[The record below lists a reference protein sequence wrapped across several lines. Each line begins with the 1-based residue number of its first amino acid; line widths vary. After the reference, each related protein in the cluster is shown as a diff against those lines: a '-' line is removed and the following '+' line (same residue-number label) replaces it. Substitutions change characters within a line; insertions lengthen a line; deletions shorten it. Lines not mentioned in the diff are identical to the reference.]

1 MNPLVRFCPLAVLLT
16 SLLYAF
22 PAVKGHGQAAGTYG
36 KPPLTFE
43 RRGAGSN
50 GLPFAAYLSG
60 HSVSF
65 GVSGT
70 VFETSGS
77 DQPEAMLQFA
87 GARPNVRP
95 QAAGPQAGIANYFIG
110 SQPEQWRTAVPLFK
124 KIKYAGLYPGVDLIY
139 YGNQN
144 RLEYDLVV
152 APGASWRSIRLA
164 FRGAQGVGLGGDGNL
179 RILTG
184 SGWITHGRPMVYQ
197 RGRDGRREVS
207 GNYVLLGGNEVGFEI
222 GAYDYTRAL
231 IIDPTLAYASYLGG
245 SGDDYGHAVAIDSSG
260 CAYVVGETGSVNFPT
275 HGPEQSSLAGASNVF
290 VTKWNAAGTGLAY
303 ATYIGGSDRDV
314 ALDVTVDTAG
324 NAYLTGFT
332 YSGNFPITT
341 GALRASFVGESK
353 AFVLKLN
360 PSGNALV
367 YSTFLG
373 GSGDDYGTGIAVDP
387 AGEAHIAGYTDSV
400 DFPTTAG
407 AFQHYYGGGAYD
419 GFLAKLNAAG
429 SALVYA
435 TYLGGSAN
443 DTAAG
448 VAVDQSGNIYVT
460 GQTQSSNFPTVNPVQ
475 ATNSESDAF
484 VVKMNSAGQV
494 LYATYLGGT
503 GLTNGNG
510 IAADAAG
517 NAYVTGF
524 TNAPDFPVTAN
535 AYQAA
540 NNGAY
545 DGFVAV
551 LNAYGSSVVSAT
563 YLGGSGSDVSYGIA
577 LDGSGNVYIA
587 GSTNS
592 SDFPVQAAIQPAYS
606 GGGDAFVAGFNN
618 QLTSLLYATYFGGSG
633 SDVAAGIATDL
644 PGNAYITGW
653 TSSGESSSGLPI
665 TPGAFQPIGM
675 GGLDAFVAKFSVGGS
690 SIVCGTSTPQA
701 LTVQA
706 GSDSQLVGDFL
717 LSCTG
722 GTIGTQV
729 TANIQATLNT
739 NVAGASQAEAF
750 IGLNT
755 TPVWGAASGNSSIVF
770 QGVSFTAPGPSA
782 TTTLRITQVSANVS
796 AVAAGGQVVM
806 TVSASNSSP
815 SIIVAPAQQTV
826 AVVPIL
832 SSPQVEQ
839 LVLSK
844 VSPPA
849 GCGAPSP
856 ASGFLISDAQ
866 ALVWV
871 LVANTS
877 AGDVARVDWSG
888 PNGTSVYQSHSF
900 TVTGNGTQCLWDS
913 LSISGAPM
921 PMAGQWT
928 VNVYWNNT
936 LLASAP
942 FSISAAGAAELIWQ
956 NGTTRQTNANY
967 YGGASGS
974 TIIGWA
980 CLNCATGLAGWR
992 VVGAGDFDGNGVPDL
1007 VWQNQTTGQVNVN
1020 YYGGAGG
1027 ATIIG
1032 WAMLNSGAGTA
1043 GWSVV
1048 AVADMNG
1055 DGVPDLIWQN
1065 STTGQV
1071 NVNYYGG
1078 TGGATVT
1085 GWAVL
1090 NSGAGTSGWH
1100 VVAAADFDG
1109 NGVPDLIWQNSTTG
1123 QVNVNYYGGSRGATL
1138 TGWAMLN
1145 SGAGTSGWHVVA
1157 ADFNSNGVPGLIW
1170 QNQTTGQVNVNYY
1183 GGSRGATLTGWACLN
1198 SGAGTSGWQVV
1209 AAWPR

>member
-22 PAVKGHGQAAGTYG
+22 PAGKGHSQAAGTYG

-43 RRGAGSN
+43 RRGADTN
-50 GLPFAAYLSG
+50 GLPFVAYLSG

-65 GVSGT
+65 GVSGA
-70 VFETSGS
+70 VFETPGGS
-77 DQPEAMLQFA
+77 NQPEAMLQFT
-87 GARPNVRP
+87 GARPNVGP
-95 QAAGPQAGIANYFIG
+95 QAVGPQAGIANYFIG

-124 KIKYAGLYPGVDLIY
+124 KIKYAGLYPGIDLIY

-144 RLEYDLVV
+144 RLEYDLVL

-164 FRGAQGVGLGGDGNL
+164 FRGAKAIETGSDGDL
-179 RILTG
+179 RVLTG
-184 SGWITHGRPMVYQ
+184 FGWITHGRPTVYQ
-197 RGRDGRREVS
+197 RGGGGRREVS
-207 GNYVLLGGNEVGFEI
+207 GKYVVRGGNEVGFEI
-222 GAYDYTRAL
+222 GAYDRNRAL

-245 SGDDYGHAVAIDSSG
+245 SGDDYGHAVAVDSSG
-260 CAYVVGETGSVNFPT
+260 CAYVVGETGSADFPRL
-275 HGPEQSSLAGASNVF
+275 GPEQASMAGDSDVF
-290 VTKWNAAGTGLAY
+290 VTKWNAAGTGIVY
-303 ATYIGGSDRDV
+303 STYIGGSNRDAAFGV
-314 ALDVTVDTAG
+314 AVDAAG
-324 NAYLTGFT
+324 NAYVTGFT
-332 YSGNFPITT
+332 YSGDFPITS
-341 GALRASFVGESK
+341 GALRTSFVGESK
-353 AFVLKLN
+353 AFIVKLN
-360 PSGNALV
+360 PSGNGLA

-373 GSGDDYGTGIAVDP
+373 GSGDDYGTGIAVDSS
-387 AGEAHIAGYTDSV
+387 GEAHIAGYTASV
-400 DFPTTAG
+400 DFPTTTG
-407 AFQHYYGGGAYD
+407 AFQHFYGGGSYD

-448 VAVDQSGNIYVT
+448 VAVDPSGNIYVT
-460 GQTQSSNFPTVNPVQ
+460 GQTQSANFPTVNPLQ
-475 ATNSESDAF
+475 ATNDESDAF

-540 NNGAY
+540 NNSAY

-592 SDFPVQAAIQPAYS
+592 SDFPVQAAIQPAYN

-633 SDVAAGIATDL
+633 SDVAAGIAADL
-644 PGNAYITGW
+644 QGNAYITGW

-675 GGLDAFVAKFSVGGS
+675 GGLDALVAKFSVSGS
-690 SIVCGTSTPQA
+690 SLVCGTSAPQA

-722 GTIGTQV
+722 GTAATQV

-739 NVAGASQAEAF
+739 NVAGASQAELF
-750 IGLNT
+750 IGSNT
-755 TPVWGAASGNSSIVF
+755 TPVWGTVSGNSSIVF
-770 QGVSFTAPGPSA
+770 QGVSFAAPGPSA
-782 TTTLRITQVSANVS
+782 TTLRITKVLANVPPA
-796 AVAAGGQVVM
+796 AVGGQVVM

-826 AVVPIL
+826 AVVPVP
-832 SSPQVEQ
+832 SSPQLEQ

-849 GCGAPSP
+849 DCGAPSP
-856 ASGFLISDAQ
+856 ASSFSVSDPQ

-877 AGDVARVDWSG
+877 AGDVARVDWSA
-888 PNGTSVYQSHSF
+888 PSVYQSHSF
-900 TVTGNGTQCLWDS
+900 TVTGSGTQCLWDS
-913 LSISGAPM
+913 IVIAGATAPVVG
-921 PMAGQWT
+921 AWT

-942 FSISAAGAAELIWQ
+942 FSISSAGARELIWQ
-956 NGTTRQTNANY
+956 NGATGQTHANY
-967 YGGASGS
+967 YGSASS
-974 TIIGWA
+974 SIVIGWA
-980 CLNCATGLAGWR
+980 CLNCNTGLAGWR
-992 VVGAGDFDGNGVPDL
+992 MVGTGDFDGNGVPDL
-1007 VWQNQTTGQVNVN
+1007 VWQNQATGQVNVN

-1027 ATIIG
+1027 AAIIG

-1055 DGVPDLIWQN
+1055 DGVPDLIWQ
-1065 STTGQV
+1065 SSSTGQV

-1078 TGGATVT
+1078 TGGATLA

-1123 QVNVNYYGGSRGATL
+1123 EVHVNYYGGAGGTAL

-1145 SGAGTSGWHVVA
+1145 SGAGTAGWVVAGA
-1157 ADFNSNGVPGLIW
+1157 ADFNGVPDLIW

-1183 GGSRGATLTGWACLN
+1183 GGTRGATMTGWAMLN
-1198 SGAGTSGWQVV
+1198 SGAGTTGWRVV
-1209 AAWPR
+1209 AER